1 MDETMTRVYVFD
13 DTNRTHELVSAFDVK
28 QGTQL
33 NSNETTIAPNN
44 GRFFNGTDWTDKLV
58 PIYSYDGDGYLVA
71 GPIKIPENA
80 PLNANET
87 MLAPSNDM
95 YKPKFVSGQW
105 VESFA
110 PGTQSDS
117 TAQKQMI
124 SLLGQRVA
132 QATADNAQLKQD
144 NTQLKQM
151 VSTLG
156 QTVAQLK
163 AQSTN

>member
-13 DTNRTHELVSAFDVK
+13 DSNRTHELVNAFDAK
-28 QGTQL
+28 RGTQL

-58 PIYSYDGDGYLVA
+58 SIYSYDGAGYLVA

-87 MLAPSNDM
+87 TLAPGDDM

-105 VESFA
+105 VDSFA

-132 QATADNAQLKQD
+132 QATADN
-144 NTQLKQM
+144 TQLKQM

>member
-13 DTNRTHELVSAFDVK
+13 NSNRAHELVNAFDVK
-28 QGTQL
+28 KGIQL

-58 PIYSYDGDGYLVA
+58 NIYSYDGDGYLVA

-87 MLAPSNDM
+87 TLAPGDDM

-105 VESFA
+105 VESFVPDA
-110 PGTQSDS
+110 QSDS
-117 TAQKQMI
+117 TARQMI